1 MKISL
6 EIYQWLV
13 PLISLFFIGRTILQ
27 YKAKRR
33 TFRGLVIWI
42 SFWVSLA
49 VFALVPNAASQK
61 LATMLG
67 IKDNVNAIIFIGLGI
82 LFFLIFSLSSTV
94 DRLERQLTDLVREN
108 AKERAQKGKEKQS

>member
-1 MKISL
+1 MKFSL

-13 PLISLFFIGRTILQ
+13 PLISVFFIVRTILQ
-27 YKAKRR
+27 HKANRR
-33 TFRGLVIWI
+33 TLRGLMIWI

-49 VFALVPNAASQK
+49 VFALVPNAVSQK

-94 DRLERQLTDLVREN
+94 DRLERQITELVREN
-108 AKERAQKGKEKQS
+108 AKERAQKGEK

>member
-1 MKISL
+1 MKFSL

-13 PLISLFFIGRTILQ
+13 PLISVFFIVRTILQ
-27 YKAKRR
+27 YKARRR
-33 TFRGLVIWI
+33 TFRGLLLWV
-42 SFWVSLA
+42 SFWVLLA
-49 VFALVPNAASQK
+49 VFALVPNAVSQK

-67 IKDNVNAIIFIGLGI
+67 IKDNVNAIIFIGLGM

-108 AKERAQKGKEKQS
+108 AKERAKRGKE